1 MTACEIFYILS
12 PVCTNFQEDEG
23 GMEIYLPIAGM
34 SINFFLVI
42 GIGGLVGFLSGL
54 FGVGGGFLLT
64 PLMMM
69 IGIPP
74 AVAAASDSNQ
84 IVAAASSGAFAHWR
98 LGNVDFKM
106 GLVILVGGIV
116 GGTIGVQFVKI
127 LRAMGNFEFVMKVV
141 YVLMLGLVGGAMFME
156 SLRTIRR
163 SRKQDPGGAAAVISE
178 PMLSKL
184 FTRLPLKMHFH
195 RSGLHTSAIFPF
207 SIGIIVGIMAAL
219 LGVGGGFIMVPA
231 MIYIIG
237 MPTIAAIGTDLF
249 QIVLTSANVT
259 LQQAYV
265 NKTVDLLLALLL
277 LGGSTIGAQFGA
289 MAGKRLKGEQ
299 IRIMLAIIVLA
310 LTVKLF
316 LDLVLTPAD
325 LVSLAPVKGGGH

>member
-1 MTACEIFYILS
+1 M
-12 PVCTNFQEDEG
+12 D
-23 GMEIYLPIAGM
+23 IYLPIAGM
-34 SINFFLVI
+34 SINFFLI
-42 GIGGLVGFLSGL
+42 LGIGGLVGFLSGL

-106 GLVILVGGIV
+106 GLVILAGGIF
-116 GGTIGVQFVKI
+116 GGTIGVQLVKI
-127 LRAMGNFEFVMKVV
+127 LRALGNFEFVMKVV
-141 YVLMLGLVGGAMFME
+141 YVLMLGLVGGAMFVE

-163 SRKQDPGGAAAVISE
+163 SRNTTAEVAATPTGESG
-178 PMLSKL
+178 MTRL
-184 FTRLPLKMHFH
+184 FNKLPLKMNFH
-195 RSGLHTSAIFPF
+195 RSGLNTSAIFPF
-207 SIGIIVGIMAAL
+207 SIGTLVGIMAAI

-259 LQQAYV
+259 LQQAIV
-265 NKTVDLLLALLL
+265 NRTVDLLLALILL
-277 LGGSTIGAQFGA
+277 AGSTIGAQFGA
-289 MAGKRLKGEQ
+289 VAGKRLKGEQ
-299 IRIMLAIIVLA
+299 IRILLAVIVLV

-316 LDLVLTPAD
+316 LDLVLTPSD
-325 LVSLAPVKGGGH
+325 LVSLAPAKGGGH

>member
-1 MTACEIFYILS
+1 M
-12 PVCTNFQEDEG
+12 D
-23 GMEIYLPIAGM
+23 IYLPIAGM
-34 SINFFLVI
+34 SINFFLVL

-84 IVAAASSGAFAHWR
+84 IVAAASSGAFAHWK

-106 GLVILVGGIV
+106 GLVILAGGIF
-116 GGTIGVQFVKI
+116 GGTIGVQLVKV
-127 LRAMGNFEFVMKVV
+127 LRALGNFEFVMKVV
-141 YVLMLGLVGGAMFME
+141 YVLMLGLVGGAMFVE

-163 SRKQDPGGAAAVISE
+163 SKGAAAEAVVETPVTESG
-178 PMLSKL
+178 LTRL
-184 FTRLPLKMHFH
+184 FNKLPLKMNFE
-195 RSGLHTSAIFPF
+195 RSGLNTSAIFPF
-207 SIGIIVGIMAAL
+207 AIGTTVGIMAAI

-259 LQQAYV
+259 LQQAFV
-265 NKTVDLLLALLL
+265 NHTVDLLLALILL
-277 LGGSTIGAQFGA
+277 AGSTIGAQFGA
-289 MAGKRLKGEQ
+289 VAGKRLKGEQ
-299 IRIMLAIIVLA
+299 IRILLAIIVLV
-310 LTVKLF
+310 LTVKIF
-316 LDLVLTPAD
+316 FELVITPTD
-325 LVSLAPVKGGGH
+325 LVSLATAGGGH

>member
-1 MTACEIFYILS
+1 
-12 PVCTNFQEDEG
+12 
-23 GMEIYLPIAGM
+23 MEIYLPIAGM
-34 SINFFLVI
+34 SINFFLVV

-106 GLVILVGGIV
+106 GLVILAGGV
-116 GGTIGVQFVKI
+116 AGGTVGVQLVAV

-141 YVLMLGLVGGAMFME
+141 YVLMLGLVGGAMFVE

-163 SRKQDPGGAAAVISE
+163 SKSQTEVCVVETSE
-178 PMLSKL
+178 PKMAKL
-184 FTRLPLKMHFH
+184 FAKMPLKMHFH
-195 RSGLHTSAIFPF
+195 RSGLTTSAIFPF
-207 SIGIIVGIMAAL
+207 TIGAIVGVMAAL

-259 LQQAYV
+259 LQQAFV
-265 NKTVDLLLALLL
+265 NKTVDLLLALILL
-277 LGGSTIGAQFGA
+277 AGSTIGAQFGA
-289 MAGKRLKGEQ
+289 ILGKRLKGEQ
-299 IRIMLAIIVLA
+299 IRILLAIIVLV
-310 LTVKLF
+310 LTVKIF
-316 LDLVLTPAD
+316 LDLVITPDD
-325 LVSLAPVKGGGH
+325 LVSLAPAKGGGH

>member
-1 MTACEIFYILS
+1 M
-12 PVCTNFQEDEG
+12 D
-23 GMEIYLPIAGM
+23 IYLPIAGM

-42 GIGGLVGFLSGL
+42 GIGAGVGFLSGM

-84 IVAAASSGAFAHWR
+84 IVAAASSGAFAHWK
-98 LGNVDFKM
+98 LGNVDFKL
-106 GLVILVGGIV
+106 GLVILFGGIV
-116 GGTIGVQFVKI
+116 GGTIGVQLVKV
-127 LRAMGNFEFVMKVV
+127 LRSMGNFEFVMKVV
-141 YVLMLGLVGGAMFME
+141 YVLMLGLVGGAMFIE
-156 SLRTIRR
+156 SLNTIRR
-163 SRKQDPGGAAAVISE
+163 SKSQPGAPAAAPAE
-178 PMLSKL
+178 PKL
-184 FTRLPLKMHFH
+184 GKAFAKLPLKMHFA

-207 SIGIIVGIMAAL
+207 SIGAIVGVMAAL

-259 LQQAYV
+259 LQQAWV
-265 NKTVDLLLALLL
+265 NKTVDILLAVILLL
-277 LGGSTIGAQFGA
+277 GSTIGAQFGA
-289 MAGKRLKGEQ
+289 AIGKKLKGEQ
-299 IRIMLAIIVLA
+299 IRILLAVIVLA
-310 LTVKLF
+310 MTVKIF
-316 LDLVLTPAD
+316 FDLVVEPEF
-325 LVSLAPVKGGGH
+325 LVSLAPAKGGGH

>member
-1 MTACEIFYILS
+1 M
-12 PVCTNFQEDEG
+12 D
-23 GMEIYLPIAGM
+23 IYLPIAGM
-34 SINFFLVI
+34 SINFFLI
-42 GIGGLVGFLSGL
+42 LGIGGLVGFLSGL

-106 GLVILVGGIV
+106 GLVILAGGIF
-116 GGTIGVQFVKI
+116 GGTIGVQLVKI

-141 YVLMLGLVGGAMFME
+141 YVLMLGLVGGAMFIE
-156 SLRTIRR
+156 SWRTIRR
-163 SRKQDPGGAAAVISE
+163 SKGAVAEVAAPAPVTESS
-178 PMLSKL
+178 L
-184 FTRLPLKMHFH
+184 TRIFNKLPLKMNFH
-195 RSGLHTSAIFPF
+195 RSGLNTSAIFPF
-207 SIGIIVGIMAAL
+207 TIGTIVGVMAAI

-259 LQQAYV
+259 LQQAIV
-265 NKTVDLLLALLL
+265 NHTVDLLLALILL
-277 LGGSTIGAQFGA
+277 SGSTIGAQFGA
-289 MAGKRLKGEQ
+289 VAGRRLKGEQ
-299 IRIMLAIIVLA
+299 IRILLAIIVLA
-310 LTVKLF
+310 LTVKMF
-316 LDLVLTPAD
+316 LDLVLTPSD
-325 LVSLAPVKGGGH
+325 LVSLASSGGGH

>member
-1 MTACEIFYILS
+1 
-12 PVCTNFQEDEG
+12 
-23 GMEIYLPIAGM
+23 MEIYLPIAGM
-34 SINFFLVI
+34 SINFFLVL

-74 AVAAASDSNQ
+74 AVAAASDSCQ

-98 LGNVDFKM
+98 LGNVDFKL
-106 GLVILVGGIV
+106 GLIILLGGIT
-116 GGTIGVQFVKI
+116 GGTIGVQVVAI

-156 SLRTIRR
+156 SFRTIRR
-163 SRKQDPGGAAAVISE
+163 SRSMEAYVPAPTE
-178 PMLSKL
+178 PKLAKL
-184 FTRLPLKMHFH
+184 FARLPLKMHFA
-195 RSGLHTSAIFPF
+195 RSGLHISAIFPF
-207 SIGIIVGIMAAL
+207 AIGTTVGIMAAL

-237 MPTIAAIGTDLF
+237 MPTIVAIGTDLF

-259 LQQAYV
+259 LQQAFV
-265 NKTVDLLLALLL
+265 NKTVDLLLALIL

-289 MAGKRLKGEQ
+289 IFGKRLKGEQ
-299 IRIMLAIIVLA
+299 IRILLAIIVLA

-316 LDLVLTPAD
+316 LDLVLEPSN
-325 LVSLAPVKGGGH
+325 LVSLAPAKGGGH

>member
-1 MTACEIFYILS
+1 ML
-12 PVCTNFQEDEG
+12 QEAG
-23 GMEIYLPIAGM
+23 RMEIYLPIAGM
-34 SINFFLVI
+34 SINFFLI
-42 GIGGLVGFLSGL
+42 LGIGGLVGFLSGL

-106 GLVILVGGIV
+106 GLIILAGGIT
-116 GGTIGVQFVKI
+116 GGTIGVQFVKV

-141 YVLMLGLVGGAMFME
+141 YVLMLGLVGGAMFIE

-163 SRKQDPGGAAAVISE
+163 SRSSGETAVMAETSGGG
-178 PMLSKL
+178 LTRLFSK
-184 FTRLPLKMHFH
+184 LPLKMHFA
-195 RSGLHTSAIFPF
+195 RSGLNTSAIFPF
-207 SIGIIVGIMAAL
+207 SIGTIVGIMAAL

-259 LQQAYV
+259 LQQAMV
-265 NKTVDLLLALLL
+265 NHTVDLLLALILL
-277 LGGSTIGAQFGA
+277 AGSTIGAQFGA
-289 MAGKRLKGEQ
+289 VAGKRLKGEQ
-299 IRIMLAIIVLA
+299 IRILLAIIVLA
-310 LTVKLF
+310 LTVKMF
-316 LDLVLTPAD
+316 LDLVIAPSD
-325 LVSLAPVKGGGH
+325 LVSLAAGKGGH

>member
-1 MTACEIFYILS
+1 M
-12 PVCTNFQEDEG
+12 D
-23 GMEIYLPIAGM
+23 IYLPIAGM
-34 SINFFLVI
+34 SINFFLI
-42 GIGGLVGFLSGL
+42 LGIGGLVGFLSGL

-106 GLVILVGGIV
+106 GLIILIGGIT
-116 GGTIGVQFVKI
+116 GGTIGVQLVKV
-127 LRAMGNFEFVMKVV
+127 LRSVGNFEFVMKVV
-141 YVLMLGLVGGAMFME
+141 YVLMLGLVGGAMFIE

-163 SRKQDPGGAAAVISE
+163 SRGSSAAEAAAAPLSE
-178 PMLSKL
+178 PKLSKL
-184 FTRLPLKMHFH
+184 FAKLPLRMHFH
-195 RSGLHTSAIFPF
+195 RSGLNTSAIFPF
-207 SIGIIVGIMAAL
+207 SIGTAVGIMAAL

-237 MPTIAAIGTDLF
+237 MPTIVAIGTDLF

-259 LQQAYV
+259 LQQAFV
-265 NKTVDLLLALLL
+265 NHTVDLLLALVLL
-277 LGGSTIGAQFGA
+277 AGSTIGAQFGA
-289 MAGKRLKGEQ
+289 VAGKRLKGEQ
-299 IRIMLAIIVLA
+299 IRILLAVIVLA
-310 LTVKLF
+310 MTVKLF
-316 LDLVLTPAD
+316 LDLVITPTD
-325 LVSLAPVKGGGH
+325 LVSLAAGKGGH

>member
-1 MTACEIFYILS
+1 
-12 PVCTNFQEDEG
+12 
-23 GMEIYLPIAGM
+23 MEIYLPIAGM

-106 GLVILVGGIV
+106 GLVILGGGIL
-116 GGTIGVQFVKI
+116 GGTVGVQLVKV

-141 YVLMLGLVGGAMFME
+141 YVLMLGLVGGAMFIE
-156 SLRTIRR
+156 SWRTIRR
-163 SRKQDPGGAAAVISE
+163 SKADTGGAAAVAVGESG
-178 PMLSKL
+178 M
-184 FTRLPLKMHFH
+184 TRLFNKMPLKMNFQ

-207 SIGIIVGIMAAL
+207 SIGAIVGVMAAL

-259 LQQAYV
+259 LQQAMV
-265 NKTVDLLLALLL
+265 NKTVDLLLALILL
-277 LGGSTIGAQFGA
+277 FGSTIGAQFGA

-299 IRIMLAIIVLA
+299 IRILLAIIVLA
-310 LTVKLF
+310 LTVKIF
-316 LDLVLTPAD
+316 LDLVITPSD
-325 LVSLAPVKGGGH
+325 LVSLAPAKGGGH

>member
-1 MTACEIFYILS
+1 
-12 PVCTNFQEDEG
+12 
-23 GMEIYLPIAGM
+23 MEIYLPIAGM

-42 GIGGLVGFLSGL
+42 GIGALVGFLSGM

-106 GLVILVGGIV
+106 GLVILIGGIT
-116 GGTIGVQFVKI
+116 GGTIGVQLVKI
-127 LRAMGNFEFVMKVV
+127 LRNLGNFEFVMKVV
-141 YVLMLGLVGGAMFME
+141 YVLMLGLVGGAMFIE
-156 SLRTIRR
+156 SLNTIRR
-163 SRKQDPGGAAAVISE
+163 SRRPETCSIAPASE
-178 PMLSKL
+178 PKLGKL
-184 FTRLPLKMHFH
+184 FQKLPLKMHFQ
-195 RSGLHTSAIFPF
+195 RSGLYTSAIFPF
-207 SIGIIVGIMAAL
+207 SIGATVGVLAAL

-237 MPTIAAIGTDLF
+237 MPTIVAIGTDLF

-259 LQQAYV
+259 LQQAFV
-265 NKTVDLLLALLL
+265 NKTVDVFLALILLA
-277 LGGSTIGAQFGA
+277 GSTIGAQFGA
-289 MAGKRLKGEQ
+289 LVGKRLKGEQ
-299 IRIMLAIIVLA
+299 IRILLALIVLA
-310 LTVKLF
+310 MTVKLF
-316 LDLVLTPAD
+316 LDLVLTPTD
-325 LVSLAPVKGGGH
+325 LVSLAPAKGGGH